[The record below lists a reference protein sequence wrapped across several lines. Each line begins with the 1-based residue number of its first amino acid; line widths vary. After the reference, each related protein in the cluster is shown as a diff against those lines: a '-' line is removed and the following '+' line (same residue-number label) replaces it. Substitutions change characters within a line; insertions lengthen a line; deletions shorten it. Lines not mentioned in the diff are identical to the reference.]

1 MNTYGTKEAA
11 AFLNGTGTD
20 AIGRTIADYLAFDA
34 AKWEECHNHVQ
45 WAFPSH
51 IKSSFNLNAPV
62 VDMNDLMVQLTS
74 HGVANVYSLLT
85 NYMHSIGFVMDTER
99 WVLSGAEAGWL
110 TPYNH
115 NFLRISRILNLLSHL
130 SPEDATELLDVF
142 LDVARGHQYT
152 YIDGRPIF
160 DIETVVY
167 WSKAAIGKL

>member
-1 MNTYGTKEAA
+1 MNTYGTNEAA

-34 AKWEECHNHVQ
+34 VKWEECHNHIQ

-51 IKSSFNLNAPV
+51 VKSQFNANAPV
-62 VDMNDLMVQLTS
+62 VDMDELVEKLTS

-85 NYMHSIGFVMDTER
+85 NYMHSLGFVMDNER
-99 WVLSGAEAGWL
+99 WVLNSEEAGWL

-115 NFLRISRILNLLSHL
+115 NYLRISRILNFLSHL
-130 SPEDATELLDVF
+130 SPEDAFELLDVF
-142 LDVARGHQYT
+142 LDVAQIYEHV
-152 YIDGRPIF
+152 IINGRYVL
-160 DIETVVY
+160 EVGTVVY